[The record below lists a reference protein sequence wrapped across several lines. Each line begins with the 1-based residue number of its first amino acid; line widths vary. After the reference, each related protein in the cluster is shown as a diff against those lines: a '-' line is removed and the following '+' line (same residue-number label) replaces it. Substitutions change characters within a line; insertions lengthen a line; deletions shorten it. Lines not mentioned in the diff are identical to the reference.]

1 MEGKR
6 KGTTGTASVVATT
19 PLKRIP
25 IFMKSPRRES
35 VFSFNIMRL
44 LLLCVIRN
52 GIRLARVQSALRC
65 EPSNY
70 VGNFLVGHRLAGCVS
85 APVRCSQFGTAGDN
99 NGAQPLI
106 AHQREKGIIVDSAPL
121 LSPATSG
128 TMSAFALS
136 LIIEI

>member
-1 MEGKR
+1 MN
-6 KGTTGTASVVATT
+6 GTASVVATK

-35 VFSFNIMRL
+35 VFSFDIMRL

-70 VGNFLVGHRLAGCVS
+70 VCNFLVGHWLAGRVS

-106 AHQREKGIIVDSAPL
+106 AHQREKGVIGDGAPLFSAP
-121 LSPATSG
+121 TSDP
-128 TMSAFALS
+128 MPRFAVCLFVS
-136 LIIEI
+136 S

>member
-1 MEGKR
+1 
-6 KGTTGTASVVATT
+6 
-19 PLKRIP
+19 
-25 IFMKSPRRES
+25 MKSPRRES

-106 AHQREKGIIVDSAPL
+106 AHQREKGIIGVSAAL
-121 LSPATSG
+121 LSAASSG
-128 TMSAFALS
+128 TMTGFAVRFTSEFPS
-136 LIIEI
+136 LGVAC